1 MRGGTG
7 GEGVGEM
14 EEAAADGGRRV
25 GGSMGVGIAKGGG
38 KPAEAAAC

>member
-14 EEAAADGGRRV
+14 EEAAADEGRRL
-25 GGSMGVGIAKGGG
+25 GGGMVVDIAKSGG